1 MASTPPIVKVPQK
14 TRRNERRLARM
25 FKLYDQEEQYIE
37 RDDDFENTESN
48 TYAACVYAQLSLG
61 QNVTEGLQVPVH
73 EYCF

>member
-1 MASTPPIVKVPQK
+1 
-14 TRRNERRLARM
+14 M
-25 FKLYDQEEQYIE
+25 FKLYDQEKQYIE
-37 RDDDFENTESN
+37 REDDFENTESN